1 MPERDDPLAALPA
14 DARERFDAF
23 TAALERINV
32 GDMTLY
38 SIPDA
43 ETDIDRAREAAHGVA
58 RERGLEAPLE
68 AARQEVLAFV
78 AESYREASAGLG
90 YMGSS
95 PTIGFGPDDD
105 RLRVMQSVADAV
117 TAVVL
122 GDALEGGDRAELL
135 GGWGS
140 LLPGADAAAS
150 PAWRAPRRAASG
162 LRPRSPLRG
171 GTSLA

>member
-1 MPERDDPLAALPA
+1 MPDRGDPLAALPA

-38 SIPDA
+38 AIPDA
-43 ETDIDRAREAAHGVA
+43 ETEIDRARETAHGVA
-58 RERGLEAPLE
+58 RARGLEAPLD
-68 AARQEVLAFV
+68 AARQQTLEFV
-78 AESYREASAGLG
+78 AESYREAAAGLG
-90 YMGSS
+90 FLGTT

-122 GDALEGGDRAELL
+122 GDALEEGDRAELL
-135 GGWGS
+135 GGWAT
-140 LLPGADAAAS
+140 LLPD
-150 PAWRAPRRAASG
+150 
-162 LRPRSPLRG
+162 
-171 GTSLA
+171 